1 MGAGW
6 VLPQGDSGVAGLRAC
21 QQARG
26 KGQAHMTVLRAG
38 AGLPG
43 NAALHPANQT
53 RTRIKLNSTKCNIN
67 QASPTAAQ
75 LQSQLL
81 HPNRP
86 TPSAGRLS
94 QEEIDRMVNEAEEFA
109 EQVGAGQDHNS

>member
-1 MGAGW
+1 MGAASGGW
-6 VLPQGDSGVAGLRAC
+6 GDSGVAGLRAC

-53 RTRIKLNSTKCNIN
+53 RTRIKLNSTK
-67 QASPTAAQ
+67 PLQ
-75 LQSQLL
+75 LQ
-81 HPNRP
+81 PNCNLNCY
-86 TPSAGRLS
+86 TPIAQPPPQAGCPRRRLT
-94 QEEIDRMVNEAEEFA
+94 AW
-109 EQVGAGQDHNS
+109 